1 MGIKMSRGKQQIIF
15 NYLPGRT
22 FDFERVATIAKISHV
37 RGVQKTELNLVHL
50 LRKVREEARA
60 WHPDFRPV
68 LRDDVLNNPDRFVL
82 IDPKSLQAELFPKV
96 FWCQNI
102 SCGIVFDFSN
112 KNKIPKNKCPLCDT
126 GKLIQLRFI
135 RIHRCGSIKP
145 LTPAECKKCKSTN
158 NIALDTRG
166 SERISNFRWICRK
179 CNISSSLFSGFCPEC
194 VWPSSDAKLRRM
206 DIEVHRAGRTYYTQ
220 TTVLL
225 NIPCRTLDSFF
236 NISDW
241 PAIVASKFLNFPEL
255 DRKPLRSFMII
266 AQQTQ
271 KSVEELSRADL
282 DNLFKRQDRGEL
294 TPEQVVEELRQ
305 LRSERQEASD
315 AENPENIM
323 TTLEQKTGV
332 LRQIWNKA
340 GHEFLEAITPL
351 ESGSSTDLFHQKNR
365 SSTIQSAAKAG
376 LLSVS
381 LVSDFP
387 IITSA
392 FGYSRADYQPNSC
405 RLNPFPPDKD
415 FGGKFPIFVD
425 EVQADALLL
434 RLDHNRVCRWLES
447 NSITP
452 PIPKGTVP
460 DYSKRAYFAK
470 LFHEI
475 SFYETLKADQEI
487 PRLVFGLLHTLSHLC
502 VRKAALLCGL
512 DRSSLSE
519 YVLPQALTIAI
530 YSNHRF
536 GATIG
541 ALTALFEQSLKE
553 WLENIYDSHHCV
565 YDPVCAG
572 RESSCH
578 ACTHLPETSCRFF
591 NLNLS
596 RALLFGGTDPELGNI
611 KIGYFDSLLM
621 RER

>member
-22 FDFERVATIAKISHV
+22 IDFERVATIAKISNV
-37 RGVQKTELNLVHL
+37 RGDQRTNLNLVHL

-60 WHPDFRPV
+60 WQPDFRPV
-68 LRDDVLNNPDRFVL
+68 LRDDVLNDPNRFVL
-82 IDPKSLQAELFPKV
+82 INPQSLQAELFPKV

-102 SCGIVFDFSN
+102 SCGRVFDYSD
-112 KNKIPKNKCPLCDT
+112 KNIIPKKRCPACDT
-126 GKLIQLRFI
+126 GKLIQLRFV
-135 RIHRCGSIKP
+135 RIHRCGSIKA
-145 LTPAECKKCKSTN
+145 LTPTECKNCKSN
-158 NIALDTRG
+158 NYIALDTRG

-179 CNISSSLFSGFCPEC
+179 CNSSLSIYAGICPEC
-194 VWPSSDAKLRRM
+194 TWPGENAKLKRM
-206 DIEVHRAGRTYYTQ
+206 NIEVHRAGRTYYAQ

-225 NIPCRTLDSFF
+225 NIPYSTLDSFF
-236 NISDW
+236 SISEW

-255 DRKPLRSFMII
+255 ASKPLMNFMII
-266 AQQTQ
+266 PQQSQ
-271 KSVEELSRADL
+271 EKVEEFSRADL
-282 DNLFKRQDRGEL
+282 DNLFERQERGEL
-294 TPEQVVEELRQ
+294 TPDQVVEELKR
-305 LRSERQEASD
+305 LRRERQETSD
-315 AENPENIM
+315 SENPKNIM

-332 LRQIWNKA
+332 SRQIWHMA
-340 GHEFLEAITPL
+340 GHEFLEALKPA

-365 SSTIQSAAKAG
+365 KSTIQSAVKLG
-376 LLSVS
+376 LSSIS

-392 FGYSRADYQPNSC
+392 FGFSRAEYQPNLC
-405 RLNPFPPDKD
+405 RLNPFPPDKE

-447 NSITP
+447 NSYVPTLP
-452 PIPKGTVP
+452 QGTDP
-460 DYSKRAYFAK
+460 DYSKRAYFAQ
-470 LFHEI
+470 LFHEV
-475 SFYETLKADQEI
+475 SLFETLKSNQAI
-487 PRLVFGLLHTLSHLC
+487 SRLVFGLIHTYSHLC

-519 YVLPQALTIAI
+519 YILPRTLSFAI

-541 ALTALFEQSLKE
+541 ALTAMFEQSLKE
-553 WLENIYDSHHCV
+553 WLENIYDSYRCV

-611 KIGYFDSLLM
+611 GIGYFDNLLM
-621 RER
+621 EE

>member
-22 FDFERVATIAKISHV
+22 FDFERVATIAKVSNV
-37 RGVQKTELNLVHL
+37 RGDQRTELNLVHL

-60 WHPDFRPV
+60 WQPDFRPV
-68 LRDDVLNNPDRFVL
+68 LRDDVLNDPNRFVL
-82 IDPKSLQAELFPKV
+82 INPQNLQAEFFPKV

-102 SCGIVFDFSN
+102 SCGRVFDYSD
-112 KNKIPKNKCPLCDT
+112 KNRIPKNRCPVCDN
-126 GKLIQLRFI
+126 GKLIQLRFV
-135 RIHRCGSIKP
+135 RIHRCGAIKA
-145 LTPAECKKCKSTN
+145 LTPTECKNCKSAN
-158 NIALDTRG
+158 YIALDTRG
-166 SERISNFRWICRK
+166 SERISNFRWVCRK
-179 CNISSSLFSGFCPEC
+179 CNSSWSVYAGTCSEC
-194 VWPSSDAKLRRM
+194 TWPGDDAKLKRM

-225 NIPCRTLDSFF
+225 NIPSRTLDSFF
-236 NISDW
+236 GIFEW

-255 DRKPLRSFMII
+255 ASKPLTSFMLIS
-266 AQQTQ
+266 QRSQE
-271 KSVEELSRADL
+271 SVNELSRADL
-282 DNLFKRQDRGEL
+282 DNLFERQERDEL
-294 TPEQVVEELRQ
+294 TDAQFVEELKR
-305 LRSERQEASD
+305 LRKERQEASD
-315 AENPENIM
+315 SQNPENIM

-332 LRQIWNKA
+332 SRQIWHMA
-340 GHEFLEAITPL
+340 GYEFLEAIMPL
-351 ESGSSTDLFHQKNR
+351 ESGNSTDLFHQKNR
-365 SSTIQSAAKAG
+365 KSTVQSAVKVG
-376 LLSVS
+376 LSSIS

-392 FGYSRADYQPNSC
+392 FGFSRAEYQPNLC
-405 RLNPFPPDKD
+405 RLNPFPPDKG

-447 NSITP
+447 NSFTP
-452 PIPKGTVP
+452 ILPQGTDP
-460 DYSKRAYFAK
+460 SYSKPAYFAQ
-470 LFHEI
+470 LFHEV
-475 SFYETLKADQEI
+475 SLFETLKADQAI

-519 YVLPQALTIAI
+519 YVLPRALSIAI

-541 ALTALFEQSLKE
+541 ALTALFEQSLEE
-553 WLENIYDSHHCV
+553 WIENIYDSYRCV

-621 RER
+621 EE